1 MHDKMH
7 HDMESKLIPNVFS
20 ALGGKFALG
29 SSLWGTNPQLWLVA
43 LALSHPQ
50 NGVVTPCT

>member
-7 HDMESKLIPNVFS
+7 HDMESKLIPNVVS

-50 NGVVTPCT
+50 NGGNMW